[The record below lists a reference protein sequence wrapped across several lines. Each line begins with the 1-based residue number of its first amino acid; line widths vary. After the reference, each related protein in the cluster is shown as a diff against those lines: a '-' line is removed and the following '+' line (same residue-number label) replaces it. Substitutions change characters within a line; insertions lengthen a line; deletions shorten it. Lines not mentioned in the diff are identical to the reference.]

1 MTLSFAKTDRESQ
14 QVCSSLAF
22 RIKSM
27 AIMSNISLQRFG
39 HQMIFLT
46 CGTGMH
52 VFHVRDLSWAT
63 WNGLKQKNCT
73 ASQLCHQLFG
83 WLLQTDKGQMLQGNG
98 FHCYPICLRLTFRK
112 LGLYIAGIKELY
124 MHRGREWLLQT
135 GCPKQQDNI
144 ENFGSHIKHKHWHKV
159 CHYLQPI
166 PVSVHA
172 NRDTELKQTNQCR
185 ADGDRSLSYMPL
197 TQWELHY
204 IETIYT
210 EIYMWC
216 QYFK

>member
-1 MTLSFAKTDRESQ
+1 MWDRNAHFSCTRSIPSNSERAKAKELHSFTTVSSVIWMTPPDRQ
-14 QVCSSLAF
+14 GPDAARQW
-22 RIKSM
+22 
-27 AIMSNISLQRFG
+27 ISLLSHLSEVDFQE
-39 HQMIFLT
+39 
-46 CGTGMH
+46 
-52 VFHVRDLSWAT
+52 VRV
-63 WNGLKQKNCT
+63 
-73 ASQLCHQLFG
+73 
-83 WLLQTDKGQMLQGNG
+83 
-98 FHCYPICLRLTFRK
+98 
-112 LGLYIAGIKELY
+112 IAGIKELH
-124 MHRGREWLLQT
+124 MHRGREWLLET

-159 CHYLQPI
+159 CHYLRPI

-197 TQWELHY
+197 AQWELHY